1 MNIDFIMDE
10 KLVDQIS
17 SSSGIPQ
24 MLVSRSAQ
32 ARAEASGVSVNDVL
46 NSWTGGEAIQA
57 APANETVSESQ
68 VVVEDTP
75 TPVEEQVDEPVEV
88 EEPENLVEQ
97 IQTTVLI
104 KEDLPPPVSIS
115 QKLLR
120 SLKFGLGFGVIAGF
134 VQGLL
139 SSSYLYDG
147 LILEAETQKL
157 IAEYDAVSFVI
168 IISLST
174 SFLGILNSLNVKKFL
189 DTNFDGFGILTSD
202 RESVFTGGGLG
213 LVLGSSTAFFIIN
226 SVGQT
231 IEPVLPDDPVI
242 NLITV
247 GSAFWRVV
255 ILSTFVQAAISTLT
269 MLLGVPKGLEDF
281 EDSEAQKIRQR
292 IVGSI
297 VIPLG
302 SIVVGGLIAVA
313 IAQVFLNFH
322 EYAPLFALIISA
334 AILLFAS
341 VMSAAPKIKITRS
354 EVLIASAGVLTLIVI
369 IASVAASQH

>member
-1 MNIDFIMDE
+1 MDE
-10 KLVDQIS
+10 QLVEQIS

-24 MLVSRSAQ
+24 ILVSRSAQ

-134 VQGLL
+134 IQGLL

-189 DTNFDGFGILTSD
+189 DSNFDGFGILTSD
-202 RESVFTGGGLG
+202 RESVF
-213 LVLGSSTAFFIIN
+213 
-226 SVGQT
+226 
-231 IEPVLPDDPVI
+231 
-242 NLITV
+242 
-247 GSAFWRVV
+247 
-255 ILSTFVQAAISTLT
+255 
-269 MLLGVPKGLEDF
+269 
-281 EDSEAQKIRQR
+281 
-292 IVGSI
+292 SI
-297 VIPLG
+297 
-302 SIVVGGLIAVA
+302 
-313 IAQVFLNFH
+313 FYN
-322 EYAPLFALIISA
+322 
-334 AILLFAS
+334 
-341 VMSAAPKIKITRS
+341 
-354 EVLIASAGVLTLIVI
+354 
-369 IASVAASQH
+369 